1 MTVADGAKREG
12 ATLPVRPS
20 WLPPDGELRA
30 FLGDSALYPFYRL
43 RLVEYIARLLPSRGP
58 SLVKFR
64 AHLVWLAGPTYYRL
78 TYISGM

>member
-1 MTVADGAKREG
+1 MPLREPAVPFLLSLVGA
-12 ATLPVRPS
+12 
-20 WLPPDGELRA
+20 
-30 FLGDSALYPFYRL
+30 
-43 RLVEYIARLLPSRGP
+43 RGP